1 MRLLNY
7 SDVKHLIIGA
17 TILGVGGGGDPD
29 RGFKLLCE
37 DLNCGRSLKLCSF
50 DELNLDS
57 YVATPY
63 FAGSMPSPKSKSS
76 RKSFTEDVMLKAL
89 KILESVLGSRLEGF
103 VATEIGGGNTA
114 IALHLASILNLPL
127 LDGDQAGR
135 SVPELT
141 HSTYYLNGLS
151 LAPSVIASPHGDYI
165 IFKEY
170 SSINSYEGIVRGIA
184 SQVSGSVFV
193 IDSPVKVDVARRVAI
208 NGSVSRAIE
217 IGEVVDEA
225 KSKGLDVAS
234 KIAEKLNGYVIF
246 EGVIDR
252 YELNEVEGFL
262 IGNVYVKGFGKHTSS
277 TLRIWVKN
285 ENIFAWMDE
294 EPIAMPPD
302 LIIML
307 NEDGYGVV
315 NSKINV
321 GMKVKI
327 VVAPGPREW
336 RTPRGLEIIGP
347 RSFGLNYDYK
357 PVELLVKERHLT

>member
-1 MRLLNY
+1 MRILDY
-7 SDVKHLIIGA
+7 SDIKHLIIGA

-29 RGFKLLCE
+29 RGFKILCE
-37 DLNCGRSLKLCSF
+37 DLNCGRILKLCSF
-50 DELNLDS
+50 DELNLEF
-57 YVATPY
+57 YVATLY
-63 FAGSMPSPKSKSS
+63 FASSIPSPRSKSP

-89 KILESVLGSRLEGF
+89 RIFEDVLGSRLEGF

-114 IALHLASILNLPL
+114 IALHLSSILNLPL

-135 SVPELT
+135 SVPELI

-151 LAPSVIASPHGDYI
+151 LTPSVIASPHGDYI

-170 SSINSYEGIVRGIA
+170 SSIDNYEGIVRGIA

-193 IDSPVKVDVARRVAI
+193 IDSPVKVDIARRVAI

-217 IGEVVDEA
+217 IGEIVDEA

-234 KIAEKLNGYVIF
+234 KLAEKLDGYMIF

-252 YELNEVEGFL
+252 YELNEVGGFL
-262 IGNVYVKGFGKHTSS
+262 IGDVYVKGLGEYSS
-277 TLRIWVKN
+277 SILRIWVKN
-285 ENIFAWMDE
+285 ENIFAWINDQ
-294 EPIAMPPD
+294 PITMPPD

-315 NSKINV
+315 NSRISV
-321 GMKVKI
+321 GMKVKV

-336 RTPRGLEIIGP
+336 RNPRGLEIIGP
-347 RSFGLNYDYK
+347 RSFGFNYDYK
-357 PVELLVKERHLT
+357 PVELLVKNFI